1 MVVLY
6 FSLMKK
12 ENRAEISTRPHRGLG
27 QNEDSGIT
35 HAKWFKTELS
45 ITWDNAKNGKQVNFN

>member
-12 ENRAEISTRPHRGLG
+12 ENRAEISTRPHGGLG

-35 HAKWFKTELS
+35 HTK
-45 ITWDNAKNGKQVNFN
+45 